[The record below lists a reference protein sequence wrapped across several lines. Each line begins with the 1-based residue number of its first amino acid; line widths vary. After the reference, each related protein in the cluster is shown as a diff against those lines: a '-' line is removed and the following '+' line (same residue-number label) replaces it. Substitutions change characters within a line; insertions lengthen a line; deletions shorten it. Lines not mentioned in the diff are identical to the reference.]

1 MLQTLKE
8 THRLLLKKH
17 ATVSVAESCTGGL
30 MSETLIRFP
39 GSSAYFLL
47 GVTAYSNRAKQEFL
61 GIPLRTIRDRGAV
74 SEEVAKLLAQKV
86 RRKAN
91 ATVGIGITGIAGP
104 SGGTREKP
112 IGTVFISAQT
122 PEGLFCKKFRF
133 KGNRSSIRRKTVQQA
148 LMILTCILRESRS
161 GTKNK

>member
-1 MLQTLKE
+1 MLQTIKK

-30 MSETLIRFP
+30 MSETLTRLA

-47 GVTAYSNRAKQEFL
+47 GVAAYSNQAKQKIL
-61 GIPLRTIRDRGAV
+61 GIPSRTLRKFGAV

-86 RRKAN
+86 RRKTG

-104 SGGTREKP
+104 AGGTAEKP
-112 IGTVFISAQT
+112 IGTVFISAES
-122 PEGLFCKKFRF
+122 PKGLFCKRYRF
-133 KGNRSSIRRKTVQQA
+133 NGSRSSIRRKTVQQA
-148 LMILTCILRESRS
+148 LVVLARILREYRS
-161 GTKNK
+161 GRKNR